1 MLFSNGISASAKLS
15 GFGEFYYAAK
25 TMLGPWCRLVARV
38 ELILGEH
45 VLNQREIDELNSWLR
60 DAEDR
65 LKAVNNPPA

>member
-1 MLFSNGISASAKLS
+1 MPVLKGKRR
-15 GFGEFYYAAK
+15 
-25 TMLGPWCRLVARV
+25 LGARV